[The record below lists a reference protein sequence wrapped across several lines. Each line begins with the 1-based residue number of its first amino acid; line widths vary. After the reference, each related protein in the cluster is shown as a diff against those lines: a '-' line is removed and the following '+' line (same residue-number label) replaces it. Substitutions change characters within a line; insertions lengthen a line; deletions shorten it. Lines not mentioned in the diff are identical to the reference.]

1 MVIYRNLGECLFFDF
16 VVVVVVVVVLF
27 GFFLC
32 KTDHQEKGGTVSPI
46 ARG

>member
-1 MVIYRNLGECLFFDF
+1 MVIYHNLGECLFFD
-16 VVVVVVVVVLF
+16 VVVVVVVVLF
-27 GFFLC
+27 VFFLC